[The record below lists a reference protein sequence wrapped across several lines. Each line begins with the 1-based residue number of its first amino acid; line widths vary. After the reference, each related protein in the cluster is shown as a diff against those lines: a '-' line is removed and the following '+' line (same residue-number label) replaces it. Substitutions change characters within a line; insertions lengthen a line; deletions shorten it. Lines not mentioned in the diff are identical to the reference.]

1 MAAEPAERTDSL
13 AAAVTD
19 VSEKLSVLVREEIEL
34 AKAEVTVK
42 VSSIARGAAAV
53 AFGAVVGV
61 FALVFVLLSIAWGIN
76 SATGSLWLGFV
87 IVMALLLV
95 LTAFAFLFAWR
106 KLRVGAPK
114 PTMALDEAKKI
125 RATVRPGNGA

>member
-1 MAAEPAERTDSL
+1 MATEPAERTDTL

-19 VSEKLSVLVREEIEL
+19 VSDKLSVLVREEIEL
-34 AKAEVTVK
+34 AKAEVTTK

-76 SATGSLWLGFV
+76 AATGSLWLGFV
-87 IVMALLLV
+87 ITMGLLLV

-106 KLRVGAPK
+106 KLKVGAPK

-125 RATVRPGNGA
+125 RATVKPGNGA